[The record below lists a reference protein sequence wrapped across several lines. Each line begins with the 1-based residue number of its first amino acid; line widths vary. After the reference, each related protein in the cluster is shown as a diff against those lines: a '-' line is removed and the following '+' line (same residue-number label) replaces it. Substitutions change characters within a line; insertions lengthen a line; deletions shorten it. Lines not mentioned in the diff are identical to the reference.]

1 MIWESGTGPSALCI
15 TKINLWAMQWERLSS
30 ARKQLWINTS
40 RKILLW
46 GAWNKE
52 KKRAS
57 IRNPSLHR
65 YIQFLFCIS
74 ARFAIPS
81 DHASPIG
88 FCRPP
93 HLRARLYYHIFT
105 RKPAFPVV
113 QVVTRRSAIRHHTHL
128 FVSKPHA
135 ATASAMRLLLLAP
148 SPDLLCGPAAMN
160 LIILS
165 PPRIFPNCK
174 LSI

>member
-1 MIWESGTGPSALCI
+1 M
-15 TKINLWAMQWERLSS
+15 
-30 ARKQLWINTS
+30 
-40 RKILLW
+40 
-46 GAWNKE
+46 
-52 KKRAS
+52 
-57 IRNPSLHR
+57 HR

-160 LIILS
+160 LIFYRRRGYFQTANCQFKKYVPRFPSCSSKLYFWACVCVPHIELS
-165 PPRIFPNCK
+165 RSYIGITPFHFIEDIFRINYPPKYLP
-174 LSI
+174 SY